1 MSNRDKLKKK
11 AAIDAAK
18 SKKRL
23 IFSII
28 GLVACIGVLIQLN
41 STSPVSGTDVI
52 EQGKMQ
58 IDIDALLPKFD
69 ADLLATI
76 KDSTDA
82 ERVMLEPEAFATTLY
97 NSGAL
102 LSSWVFLLGE
112 PEYDFASGADDPS
125 PHRGK
130 VFRARGEI
138 LDARNIIRV
147 IGEPAEYWTLLKTED
162 GNPMFFVAAQV
173 PETLFG
179 ADNFVLADGYFYK
192 NYRQRINGK
201 WITAPL
207 FVGNK
212 LEPSVPPEAPLTQP
226 DMRMLNKLR
235 DQPIGTDNSTLEL
248 DKLKEMW
255 HLANVAREMRRD
267 PERAA
272 KANEEAILLDFA
284 TLTDL
289 VKNPELY
296 RGQIFEM
303 GGEVVEAYTGRTG
316 ENPLRSREIS
326 SGWLRNSFLGDTLLH
341 VKAAD
346 DFAFDAFQG
355 NSIMHG
361 YFLMLWA
368 YIDRQG
374 ASRRVPVFV
383 VYDSREQATLMPDDV
398 NPLIFAFLGSIM
410 ALGLVLFFAVR
421 RENRQRNEAMRALA
435 DRQRRREQRNAD
447 KA

>member
-23 IFSII
+23 TFSII
-28 GLVACIGVLIQLN
+28 GLMVCIAVLIQLN
-41 STSPVSGTDVI
+41 SSASVSDTDAT
-52 EQGKMQ
+52 EQDKPL
-58 IDIDALLPKFD
+58 IDIEALLPIFD

-112 PEYDFASGADDPS
+112 PEYDFVNGANDPS

-147 IGEPAEYWTLLKTED
+147 ISEPAEYWTLLKTENGD
-162 GNPMFFVAAQV
+162 SMFFVAAQA

-192 NYRQRINGK
+192 NYRQRINGN

-212 LEPSVPPEAPLTQP
+212 LEPSVPAEPPLTQP
-226 DMRMLNKLR
+226 DMRMLNKLK
-235 DQPIGTDNSTLEL
+235 DQPIGTDNNTLEL

-255 HLANVAREMRRD
+255 HLANVAREMKRN

-296 RGQIFEM
+296 RGQIFEI
-303 GGEVVEAYTGRTG
+303 GGEVVEAHAVRTG
-316 ENPLRSREIS
+316 ENSLRSREIS

-346 DFAFDAFQG
+346 DFALDAFQG

-368 YIDRQG
+368 YVDRQG
-374 ASRRVPVFV
+374 AARRVPVFV
-383 VYDSREQATLMPDDV
+383 VYDSREQETLMPDDA

-410 ALGLVLFFAVR
+410 VLGLILFFAVR

-435 DRQRRREQRNAD
+435 ARQRRREQRNAD
-447 KA
+447 KG